1 MPPVPPK
8 EIDLYSLFLILKK
21 RKLST
26 FIITFLGLLVGL
38 YVAVFSPN
46 IYRSTAI
53 IIPTGNGKGS
63 NLGPLGALRGL
74 AGLHMP
80 GSAGTSEII
89 TLLQTRQL
97 REVLMNKHELLPVLF
112 FERWDE
118 EKKSWKKGE
127 EGFSLDNLLKLPR
140 RFFSYLVQ
148 RARSLPASA
157 GKDKKKNDAPS
168 LNDGLRV
175 LNGIYSITEDKR
187 LGTIKVSADFYDPA
201 KAAWLSEILLQS
213 LKDYMSSEAIVT
225 AEKNLANLHLE
236 LPRTTDPLLRQKL
249 QTLIAQNLER
259 KVMAKVNREFGFKI
273 LDPPYVPDRKF
284 KPKRSQIV
292 MVSLASS
299 FFLGIFWAFFR
310 EYLQSV
316 REQH

>member
-1 MPPVPPK
+1 MPPVPP
-8 EIDLYSLFLILKK
+8 EETDFYSYFLILKK
-21 RKLST
+21 RKLSI
-26 FIITFLGLLVGL
+26 FIITFLGLLLGL

-63 NLGPLGALRGL
+63 NLGPLSALRGL
-74 AGLHMP
+74 AGLNMP

-97 REVLMNKHELLPVLF
+97 REVLIKEYELLPVLF

-127 EGFSLDNLLKLPR
+127 EGFLLDNVLKFPR
-140 RFFSYLVQ
+140 QFLSYLVQ
-148 RARSLPASA
+148 RARSLPAEA
-157 GKDKKKNDAPS
+157 GKDKKKNDGPS
-168 LNDGLRV
+168 VNDGIRA
-175 LNGIYSITEDKR
+175 LNSIYSITEDKR
-187 LGTIKVSADFYDPA
+187 VGTIKISADFHDPA
-201 KAAWLSEILLQS
+201 KAAWLSKILLQT

-225 AEKNLANLHLE
+225 AEKNLANLHQE
-236 LPRTTDPLLRQKL
+236 LPSTTDPLLRQKL

-259 KVMAKVNREFGFKI
+259 KVMAKVNREFAFKI

-292 MVSLASS
+292 MVRLVGSLI
-299 FFLGIFWAFFR
+299 FGIFLAFFR